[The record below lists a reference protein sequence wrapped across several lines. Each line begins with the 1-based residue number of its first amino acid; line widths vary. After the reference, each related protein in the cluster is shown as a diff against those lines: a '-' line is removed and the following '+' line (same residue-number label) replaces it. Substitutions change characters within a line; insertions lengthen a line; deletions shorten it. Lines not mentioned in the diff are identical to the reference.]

1 MIWRNRSSS
10 SQEKSEEGLR
20 TLRKSRESLP
30 PSRFKG
36 VEETGMGCASRN
48 RLGGAIKPVFFHN
61 RLNITWR
68 LMESSFFFRTLRDSF
83 VDCAASD

>member
-1 MIWRNRSSS
+1 MIRRNRSSS

-30 PSRFKG
+30 PSKTKG
-36 VEETGMGCASRN
+36 LEETGMGCASRN
-48 RLGGAIKPVFFHN
+48 RLEGTISPVFFHN

-68 LMESSFFFRTLRDSF
+68 LMKGSFFSTP
-83 VDCAASD
+83 